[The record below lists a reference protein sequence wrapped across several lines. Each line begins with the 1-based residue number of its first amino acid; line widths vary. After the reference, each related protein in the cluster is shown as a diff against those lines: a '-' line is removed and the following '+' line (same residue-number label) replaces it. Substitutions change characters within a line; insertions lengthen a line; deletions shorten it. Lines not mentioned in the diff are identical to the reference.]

1 MQKLADEQE
10 VIGILSD
17 LVMDIYSME
26 SVLLRAL
33 KKISKKG
40 PDSSATEIDA
50 TRSLIYWVLDD
61 MEATARR
68 ALGRI
73 AEGDTLRAQLAVVR
87 RLLRRTPPDT
97 IELRRRLANR
107 ALELG
112 HYPFV

>member
-1 MQKLADEQE
+1 MQKLAYAQE
-10 VIGILSD
+10 VIRMLRD
-17 LVMDIYSME
+17 LAMDIYSME

-87 RLLRRTPPDT
+87 RLLRRPPPDS
-97 IELRRRLANR
+97 IELRRRLANPV
-107 ALELG
+107 LERWNF
-112 HYPFV
+112 P